1 MTFKENSVLK
11 MEFIYFLFQSPGAGR
26 HFEPQIA
33 MLCPDKGELAN
44 KLFHNKFLS
53 SSGKTETFFPNA

>member
-1 MTFKENSVLK
+1 MIGALPSNEINNV
-11 MEFIYFLFQSPGAGR
+11 LFQSTGAGR

-33 MLCPDKGELAN
+33 MLCPEKGDLAN

-53 SSGKTETFFPNA
+53 SSGNLEIEFTN